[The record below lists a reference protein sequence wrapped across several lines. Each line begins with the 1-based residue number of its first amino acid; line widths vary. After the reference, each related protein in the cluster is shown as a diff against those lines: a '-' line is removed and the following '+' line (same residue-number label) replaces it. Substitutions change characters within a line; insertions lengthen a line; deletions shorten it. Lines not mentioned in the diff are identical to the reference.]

1 MKARLVSFGLIEIDG
16 ESYHKDVVVDGGKI
30 RKRDK
35 GPSKAL
41 NPKKWGHTPLTAA
54 EKIPWGGKR
63 LIIGTGA
70 YGQLPIWPDV
80 REEAARRGIEIEALP
95 TEEACKLVKDLDRK
109 DVYAIFHVTC

>member
-1 MKARLVSFGLIEIDG
+1 VKARLVSFGHLEING
-16 ESYHKDVVVDGGKI
+16 EMYRKDVVVDGGKI

-41 NPKKWGHTPLTAA
+41 NPHKWGHTPLTAA
-54 EKIPWGGKR
+54 EEIPWGGKR

-70 YGQLPIWPDV
+70 HGDLPIWPDV

-95 TEEACKLVKDLDRK
+95 TVEACKLLKDLDA
-109 DVYAIFHVTC
+109 DEVYAIFHVTC